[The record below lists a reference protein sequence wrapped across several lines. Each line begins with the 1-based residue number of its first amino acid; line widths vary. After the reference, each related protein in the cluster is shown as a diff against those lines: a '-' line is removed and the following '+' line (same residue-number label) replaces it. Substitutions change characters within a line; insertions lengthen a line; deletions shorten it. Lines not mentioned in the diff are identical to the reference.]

1 MVASSVLLCVLCG
14 ASLTA
19 AFMPAGSAASAL
31 QITTKS
37 ATLTRASMKH
47 RSARQAVAMQAMT
60 EEETAAD
67 QALIARVAAEVQRDS
82 GVDLD
87 QLINPS
93 KVINLERELVKLRA
107 ELSAAS
113 SSTSAELQSTIEK
126 KELKLSQEKRAI
138 MQDWLKQ
145 IFVGQAVLS
154 AVIAGFMV
162 YDAVPGFEHVDLSI
176 RVLGFWVIWLFAV
189 PSLRARK
196 PTNPAEK
203 SALNIAFIATPLT
216 SLAMPFITKVSNTA
230 HTPVS
235 LYQYHQAYI
244 VSAVYSHVHV
254 CVITLVH

>member
-31 QITTKS
+31 QLKTKS
-37 ATLTRASMKH
+37 ASLTRASMQH

-113 SSTSAELQSTIEK
+113 SSTSADLQNTIEQ
-126 KELKLSQEKRAI
+126 KELKLSQEKRAV

-145 IFVGQAVLS
+145 IFVGQAALS
-154 AVIAGFMV
+154 AIIAGFMV

-203 SALNIAFIATPLT
+203 TALNIAFIATPLT
-216 SLAMPFITKVSNTA
+216 SLAMPFITKVRHGIQTSNTPYQ
-230 HTPVS
+230 HDYVHLYFRRSDCSMSSHHVS
-235 LYQYHQAYI
+235 
-244 VSAVYSHVHV
+244 V
-254 CVITLVH
+254 